1 MLSSSIPLVA
11 ATGVASAVF
20 GYFLCRYT
28 TPEPADFDDE
38 DYDSDDHVPVP
49 SSADPTKWG
58 VASAPY
64 KMVLA
69 VNKSLK
75 MGNGKIAAQCC
86 HAAVG
91 CYKRAKKA
99 YPAGL
104 RAWEYTGCAKV
115 AVKIQGEKKEVLEQ
129 FSEITRKCRELGVAY
144 YLVEDAGRTQIEPG
158 SKTVI
163 GVGPGP
169 VDIVDQITSEFKLM

>member
-1 MLSSSIPLVA
+1 MA
-11 ATGVASAVF
+11 N
-20 GYFLCRYT
+20 
-28 TPEPADFDDE
+28 
-38 DYDSDDHVPVP
+38 
-49 SSADPTKWG
+49 
-58 VASAPY
+58 APY

-91 CYKRAKKA
+91 CYKRASRA
-99 YPAGL
+99 YPSGV

-115 AVKIQGEKKEVLEQ
+115 AVKIQGEKEVRRSEERSDERQLERSDSQRIIPPSCITNNFQLVASLLASRPHPNPFHDSLRSSQEVINQ
-129 FSEITRKCRELGVAY
+129 FDEIIRKCSELGVAY

-158 SKTVI
+158 SKTVV
-163 GVGPGP
+163 GVGPAP

>member
-1 MLSSSIPLVA
+1 MSVHYIPN
-11 ATGVASAVF
+11 
-20 GYFLCRYT
+20 T
-28 TPEPADFDDE
+28 TLEST

-58 VASAPY
+58 VANAPY

-129 FSEITRKCRELGVAY
+129 FSEVREGGV
-144 YLVEDAGRTQIEPG
+144 EI
-158 SKTVI
+158 
-163 GVGPGP
+163 
-169 VDIVDQITSEFKLM
+169 